1 MSFNF
6 GTPSNQ
12 QQNPTVGTATPS
24 FNFGATSTPAA
35 SSAPAFGSFGASSGT
50 ASTGGVSF
58 GAATTATAA
67 PLSFGAT
74 NTNTNTA
81 GGLGGSSGFS
91 FGATQPAASAAPT
104 TGLSFG
110 TTQPASTGL
119 SFGTTQPASTGLSFG
134 ATPQASV
141 APTTGLSFGAA
152 APQST
157 ASTGLSFGQPAA
169 SAAST
174 GLSFGSTTANKPGS
188 LFGAATSATS
198 AAPLTFGATTT
209 TASTGLSF
217 GTPQAQPAL
226 NLGGTAAP
234 TAAAAPAPVGLGGSN
249 VGILK
254 QNTTTTDSKSTT
266 SAQNHKETAIPN
278 ELLGTVEEFKKFVKE
293 ERSISSDIA
302 HVSPKVHKKIAEEI
316 AAMNQLVSTLM
327 TGLSRNHA
335 LLDKIKVEAA
345 QEILNAEIAQRTK
358 DTPRGL
364 QYENVAP
371 YEYFT
376 RLVLKFEGQMVHY
389 RRQIE
394 ETEQH
399 LISMASG
406 QSISP
411 DDIAKALQKLHT
423 AFVGLAGRYQS
434 IHESV
439 FSLSESF
446 VQWHRYVSQYQIRI
460 FY

>member
-6 GTPSNQ
+6 GTPTNQ
-12 QQNPTVGTATPS
+12 QQNPAVGTATPS
-24 FNFGATSTPAA
+24 FNFGASSTPAA
-35 SSAPAFGSFGASSGT
+35 TSAPAFGSFGASGT
-50 ASTGGVSF
+50 ASTGVSF
-58 GAATTATAA
+58 GGATTATVA

-81 GGLGGSSGFS
+81 GGLGGTSGFS
-91 FGATQPAASAAPT
+91 LGGTQPATASVAPT

-110 TTQPASTGL
+110 ATQPASTGLSFGATQPASTGL
-119 SFGTTQPASTGLSFG
+119 SFGTT
-134 ATPQASV
+134 PQAAV

-169 SAAST
+169 SSSS

-188 LFGAATSATS
+188 LFGAATSAAPS
-198 AAPLTFGATTT
+198 AAPLTFGNTAATS

-226 NLGGTAAP
+226 NLAGAAAP
-234 TAAAAPAPVGLGGSN
+234 TAATAPPAIGLGGSN
-249 VGILK
+249 VGIG
-254 QNTTTTDSKSTT
+254 TSTSVATTTDSKSTT
-266 SAQNHKETAIPN
+266 SGQNHKETAIPN
-278 ELLGTVEEFKKFVKE
+278 ELLETVEEFKKFVKE

-446 VQWHRYVSQYQIRI
+446 VQWHR
-460 FY
+460 